1 MANIQT
7 VPNFKVDLC
16 SRINSSDTPLNPVPA
31 DQDETSSFITSSVGI
46 YLLSRNNPAQ
56 NNSLANKRHTKHLS
70 VERVKQWKGLSGP
83 ISRAQT
89 RTLSQMAPYSLG
101 SALLLTWS
109 KAVHHI
115 GNRVPLGDSV
125 LAGLPCP
132 RSL

>member
-1 MANIQT
+1 M
-7 VPNFKVDLC
+7 
-16 SRINSSDTPLNPVPA
+16 NPVPA
-31 DQDETSSFITSSVGI
+31 DQDNTSWFITTALEI
-46 YLLSRNNPAQ
+46 YLFSRNNPAQ
-56 NNSLANKRHTKHLS
+56 NNSWAKKRHTKHMS

-89 RTLSQMAPYSLG
+89 RSLSQMAPYSLG

-115 GNRVPLGDSV
+115 GNRVPLGHSV